1 MTSRT
6 IDKAWGDGNPSPS
19 TMPAASR
26 GHGALTQ
33 EGQCWAS
40 ISLKARS
47 TSSFEPPPWSAV
59 ECSTLAVFLF
69 NTEQRHASL
78 GMI

>member
-47 TSSFEPPPWSAV
+47 TSSFEPLPGQQLNVQPLRSFF
-59 ECSTLAVFLF
+59 STRS
-69 NTEQRHASL
+69 NGTPASE
-78 GMI
+78 